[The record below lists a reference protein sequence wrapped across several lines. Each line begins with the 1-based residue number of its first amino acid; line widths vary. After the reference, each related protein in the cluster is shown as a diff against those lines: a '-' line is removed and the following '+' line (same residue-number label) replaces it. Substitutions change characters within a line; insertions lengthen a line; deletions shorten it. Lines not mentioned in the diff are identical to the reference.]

1 MSSPAAQFHESV
13 ERARRALD
21 LFVELAD
28 VSATDRAIRIAEL
41 AQDDP
46 ALAREVD
53 AMFAADSTGAGA
65 ALTPGAGMAQI
76 LAGGG
81 LTAAGERAAPRTPAP
96 MAHTPTLAGRYRLL
110 RVIGEGGMGTVY
122 EAEQASPRRLV
133 ALKALR
139 GGTGASERL
148 AQRFALEAEV
158 LARLQH
164 PGIAQVYEAGFE
176 DEDAAGPA
184 WIAMELVRGRPLV
197 EAAREGNIA
206 RRDRLALYVRICEAV
221 AYAHQRGVIHR
232 DLKPANILLGE
243 PDDAAIEAGLP
254 GTPKVLDFGVARV
267 VGDAWD
273 AMTALTSPGQV
284 VGTLSYMSPEQLSG
298 DPEAV
303 DVRSDI
309 YSLGVILY
317 ELLGDARPFDV
328 GTCGLAE
335 AIRRIREEPPPPLD
349 KADPSLAGD
358 LAAIV
363 AKAMA
368 KDAKRRYQSAAELA
382 ADIRA
387 HIRGEPITARA
398 DSALYVLSRRL
409 RRYRWPIALALLA
422 LLALVAFAV
431 RAIFEAERFERV
443 ATEARNATT
452 TAENAQLALERELAQ
467 SRLDQA
473 RLYAFEGSVAA
484 ASQLAK
490 TEHRNRP
497 SRGTLWALRELVAR
511 HPCVATARVPGGQPV
526 GLVPIDHR
534 RVVIPFGDGRLVTYD
549 DRANEIGCT
558 ELDGI
563 PRSPSLVDPG
573 TDDEPSFVVVPLT
586 NGSLVRY
593 DLPDVEPRGEF
604 AKATDKPRL
613 SAGRGDRVAIA
624 NESGVIE
631 VFNAKGERTYQA
643 KGPLPIVLEWL
654 DDDRLIVGGYD
665 GSLHVHRLADGNIH
679 TWRGHVAQ
687 IGSIAV
693 DPSQGLLATSSD
705 DRKIKLWRLD
715 DYAPVASA
723 EGRNGLIRKLAFL
736 PNGDL
741 FSSGWW
747 GNDRWSN
754 ALVERHRVAT
764 VGEGT
769 GWGGFI
775 DTGMFITAG
784 ERLRVWQFEP
794 GGGIPTHGLVG
805 RTACALA
812 PDGKTVV
819 FADGEGSIAV
829 TNAATGDV
837 ERWLPRHRAR
847 VRAIAFSKDG
857 SLFAAGGD
865 DRELRVYRTSDWSLL
880 GVRGGL
886 DAPSSASVAFS
897 PDGQSIAATFADR
910 SARVMRVDTLTD
922 TAIMPLGP
930 SQALSVAWSSDG
942 EQLATTARDNVLR
955 LWTRDGRPI
964 GAAPRGISLW
974 SAAFS
979 PDGQRIAVGTW
990 HRTIEIYDASTLTLV
1005 DTLTGIAGLVTQ
1017 VHWHPTEPLLLASS
1031 ADGVLRLW
1039 DLDDRRA
1046 IFSFE
1051 PAGSGDLTGCAIDAT
1066 GSRFAASGA
1075 AGEAFIFDVKRWDE
1089 WSGPE

>member
-1 MSSPAAQFHESV
+1 MAQV
-13 ERARRALD
+13 L
-21 LFVELAD
+21 
-28 VSATDRAIRIAEL
+28 
-41 AQDDP
+41 
-46 ALAREVD
+46 
-53 AMFAADSTGAGA
+53 AGA
-65 ALTPGAGMAQI
+65 S
-76 LAGGG
+76 
-81 LTAAGERAAPRTPAP
+81 LTAHGERATPKPAMP
-96 MAHTPTLAGRYRLL
+96 LAHTPTLAGRYRLL

-176 DEDAAGPA
+176 DADAAGPA

-197 EAAREGNIA
+197 EAAREGNIS

-243 PDDAAIEAGLP
+243 PDDAATEAGLP
-254 GTPKVLDFGVARV
+254 GSPKVLDFGVARV

-273 AMTALTSPGQV
+273 AVTALTSPGQV

-298 DPEAV
+298 DPESV

-317 ELLGDARPFDV
+317 ELLADAKPFDV

-349 KADPSLAGD
+349 GADPSLGGD

-368 KDAKRRYQSAAELA
+368 KDVRRRYQSASELA

-387 HIRGEPITARA
+387 HMRGEPITARA
-398 DSALYVLSRRL
+398 DSALYVLSRRM
-409 RRYRWPIALALLA
+409 RRYRWPIALALVA

-443 ATEARNATT
+443 ATEASNATT
-452 TAENAQLALERELAQ
+452 KAENAQLALERELAQ

-473 RLYAFEGSVAA
+473 RLYSLEGSVAA
-484 ASQLAK
+484 AAALAK
-490 TEHRNRP
+490 TENRERP
-497 SRGTLWALRELVAR
+497 SRGTQWALRELMAR
-511 HPCVATARVPGGQPV
+511 HPCSVTTRIVGGTMW
-526 GLVPIDHR
+526 GLAALDGEHIA
-534 RVVIPFGDGRLVTYD
+534 VVFADGRLVMYD
-549 DRANEIGCT
+549 AFGDEVLCRQIG
-558 ELDGI
+558 DI
-563 PRSPSLVDPG
+563 PRPISLLQGDAPRLIVPVLSGALLAFDPK
-573 TDDEPSFVVVPLT
+573 TLEP
-586 NGSLVRY
+586 
-593 DLPDVEPRGEF
+593 LPTF
-604 AKATDKPRL
+604 ARAADRPRL
-613 SAGRGDRVAIA
+613 SVARGDRLAVA
-624 NESGVIE
+624 NESGVLE
-631 VFNAKGERTYQA
+631 VFDDRGVRTWTA
-643 KGPLPIVLEWL
+643 KGPLPIVLAWL
-654 DDDRLIVGGYD
+654 DDDRLIVGGFD
-665 GSLHVHRLADGNIH
+665 GSLHVHTLSGGEVK

-687 IGSIAV
+687 IGAIAV
-693 DPSQGLLATSSD
+693 DPLQGLIATSSD
-705 DRKIKLWRLD
+705 DRKVKLWRLD
-715 DYAPVASA
+715 DFAPVASA
-723 EGRNGLIRKLAFL
+723 EGRNGLIRYLSFL
-736 PNGDL
+736 PTGEL
-741 FSSGWW
+741 LATGWW
-747 GNDRWSN
+747 GIDRWSN
-754 ALVERHRVAT
+754 TLVERHRVAT
-764 VGEGT
+764 VAEGAAF
-769 GWGGFI
+769 GVLMDGAVVI
-775 DTGMFITAG
+775 AAG
-784 ERLRVWQFEP
+784 EHLRRWQFEP

-805 RTACALA
+805 RTACALS
-812 PDGKTVV
+812 PDGTTVV
-819 FADGEGSIAV
+819 YADGDGSVAV
-829 TNAATGDV
+829 ADARDGSV
-837 ERWLPRHRAR
+837 ERWLPKHRAR
-847 VRAIAFSKDG
+847 VRAIAFSADG
-857 SLFAAGGD
+857 SMFACAGD

-880 GVRGGL
+880 GVRFGL

-897 PDGQSIAATFADR
+897 PDGRSLAATFADR
-910 SARVMRVDTLTD
+910 SARVMDVETLRD
-922 TAIMPLGP
+922 TAILPLGAL
-930 SQALSVAWSSDG
+930 QALSVAWSPDG

-955 LWTRDGRPI
+955 LWTRDGRQLKSV
-964 GAAPRGISLW
+964 PRTISLW

-990 HRTIEIYDASTLTLV
+990 HRTIEIYDASTMTLM
-1005 DTLTGIAGLVTQ
+1005 DTLRGIAGLVTQ
-1017 VHWHPTEPLLLASS
+1017 VIWHPTEPLILASS

-1039 DLDDRRA
+1039 DVDDRRA

-1051 PAGSGDLTGCAIDAT
+1051 PASSGDLTGCSIDAT

-1075 AGEAFIFDVKRWDE
+1075 GGEAFVFDVARWDT